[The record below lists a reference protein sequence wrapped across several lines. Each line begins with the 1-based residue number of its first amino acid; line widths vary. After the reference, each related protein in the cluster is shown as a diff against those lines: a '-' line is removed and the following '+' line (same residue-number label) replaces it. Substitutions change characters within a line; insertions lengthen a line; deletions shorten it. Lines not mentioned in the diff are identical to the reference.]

1 MAAIGRSNAGKSTLL
16 NALLGSADNKFVP
29 VSRHPGSTTHL
40 DFYGVG
46 KGPNPSVVVVDT
58 PGYGFSFKGKAA
70 RGAWLAKV
78 SAYLSERDPAILGRT
93 IVLLDV
99 RVGLTPYDTD
109 VIDMLEEKFVPW
121 HAVLT
126 KADVVADGQL
136 EHAASVLCAALAKR
150 QLVVPVVNAV
160 SARTGGGVAELQ
172 RSIVQSAKLHRR
184 AAHPSEGAHRGG
196 VQAARARQLE

>member
-1 MAAIGRSNAGKSTLL
+1 M
-16 NALLGSADNKFVP
+16 
-29 VSRHPGSTTHL
+29 
-40 DFYGVG
+40 
-46 KGPNPSVVVVDT
+46 
-58 PGYGFSFKGKAA
+58 
-70 RGAWLAKV
+70 

-150 QLVVPVVNAV
+150 QLVFPVVNAV